1 MSDVV
6 LVEPT
11 VQEHERSDYRPTGRF
26 IRHYLEMLVAMAV
39 GMAALTPLWSLSL
52 APVGVELADHTPLY
66 AMVMATNMSA
76 GMGAWMRWRGHGWR
90 SIGEMSAAMYVPF
103 AVMLVPYWLGAVT
116 TDGVMLAGHLLM
128 LPAMLIAMLTRRD
141 EYTRAH
147 HAQSHD

>member
-11 VQEHERSDYRPTGRF
+11 VQERERSDYRPAGRF

-39 GMAALTPLWSLSL
+39 GMAVLAPLWSLAL
-52 APVGVELADHTPLY
+52 APAGVELSDHTALY
-66 AMVMATNMSA
+66 AMVMATNMSV

-103 AVMLVPYWLGAVT
+103 AAVLVPYWLGGLTA
-116 TDGVMLAGHLLM
+116 DGVMLAGHVLM
-128 LPAMLIAMLTRRD
+128 LPAMLIAMLARRD